1 MSIFEAH
8 FRRLH
13 ARYGAGQTHELQM
26 QEIAAIFGC
35 SVRNCRIALKKMHQE
50 KWLDWQ
56 PQRGR
61 GKRSRLHLLTSP
73 EKLFSQNVNKLLE
86 KQDYGNV
93 LRFIGNDKYLLDRL
107 SLWRFGVQDKSSET
121 RVRIPYYRNLDPLN
135 PLVPLRR
142 TERHLLRQCLS
153 GLTRY
158 DAVQGRI
165 VPDIAHYWTHNEDFT
180 RWEFWLKS
188 TARFADG
195 CELDASAVQRCLL
208 AASQSPQFAPIFSPI
223 KTITADAPWHLVIET
238 HHPVRRLDCLLATQ
252 PTMLFDY
259 QHGHIRCTGA
269 FHLQEHSDNFMV
281 LRCNQHWHQARP
293 GLDEITIFTWAP
305 EHISMSFIPLLRG
318 EEVQDDRP
326 LNERSLE
333 QSCCF
338 VLLDGDGAFADEAG
352 RRFINYLL
360 QPVELLSQT
369 QLPDEYAR
377 ILSVAQGM
385 LPQWNHRPVDF
396 GGITAPFNLRQP
408 VIISTFQ
415 QPELVELAGAI
426 RRLLERWHIRAEIR
440 IDAFDHFNNQ
450 LRPPAD
456 IWLSN
461 FMLDTLSV
469 PAFLEWLA
477 STALFT
483 RLPESQRQNLNA
495 LLPTI
500 LNSDDEQAFATIAAF
515 FHEMTHQR
523 YVIPLLHH
531 WMEFATE
538 KSFTWRDLNTLG
550 WPDFSQLWLE

>member
-208 AASQSPQFAPIFSPI
+208 AASQSPQFA
-223 KTITADAPWHLVIET
+223 
-238 HHPVRRLDCLLATQ
+238 
-252 PTMLFDY
+252 
-259 QHGHIRCTGA
+259 
-269 FHLQEHSDNFMV
+269 
-281 LRCNQHWHQARP
+281 
-293 GLDEITIFTWAP
+293 
-305 EHISMSFIPLLRG
+305 
-318 EEVQDDRP
+318 
-326 LNERSLE
+326 
-333 QSCCF
+333 
-338 VLLDGDGAFADEAG
+338 
-352 RRFINYLL
+352 
-360 QPVELLSQT
+360 
-369 QLPDEYAR
+369 
-377 ILSVAQGM
+377 
-385 LPQWNHRPVDF
+385 
-396 GGITAPFNLRQP
+396 
-408 VIISTFQ
+408 
-415 QPELVELAGAI
+415 
-426 RRLLERWHIRAEIR
+426 
-440 IDAFDHFNNQ
+440 
-450 LRPPAD
+450 
-456 IWLSN
+456 
-461 FMLDTLSV
+461 
-469 PAFLEWLA
+469 
-477 STALFT
+477 
-483 RLPESQRQNLNA
+483 
-495 LLPTI
+495 
-500 LNSDDEQAFATIAAF
+500 
-515 FHEMTHQR
+515 
-523 YVIPLLHH
+523 
-531 WMEFATE
+531 
-538 KSFTWRDLNTLG
+538 
-550 WPDFSQLWLE
+550 

>member
-1 MSIFEAH
+1 
-8 FRRLH
+8 
-13 ARYGAGQTHELQM
+13 
-26 QEIAAIFGC
+26 
-35 SVRNCRIALKKMHQE
+35 
-50 KWLDWQ
+50 
-56 PQRGR
+56 
-61 GKRSRLHLLTSP
+61 
-73 EKLFSQNVNKLLE
+73 
-86 KQDYGNV
+86 
-93 LRFIGNDKYLLDRL
+93 
-107 SLWRFGVQDKSSET
+107 
-121 RVRIPYYRNLDPLN
+121 
-135 PLVPLRR
+135 
-142 TERHLLRQCLS
+142 
-153 GLTRY
+153 
-158 DAVQGRI
+158 
-165 VPDIAHYWTHNEDFT
+165 
-180 RWEFWLKS
+180 
-188 TARFADG
+188 
-195 CELDASAVQRCLL
+195 
-208 AASQSPQFAPIFSPI
+208 PI

-281 LRCNQHWHQARP
+281 LRRNQHWHQARP

-318 EEVQDDRP
+318 EEAQDDRP

-333 QSCCF
+333 QGCCF
-338 VLLDGDGAFADEAG
+338 VLLDSDGAFADEAG

-385 LPQWNHRPVDF
+385 LPQWNHRPVDY
-396 GGITAPFNLRQP
+396 GGITAPFNLRQR

-426 RRLLERWHIRAEIR
+426 RILLERWHIRAEIR
-440 IDAFDHFNNQ
+440 IDPFDHFNSQ
-450 LRPPAD
+450 PRLPAD

-477 STALFT
+477 STTLFT
-483 RLPESQRQNLNA
+483 RLPEAQRQNLNT

-500 LNSDDEQAFATIAAF
+500 LNSDNEQAFATIAAF

>member
-1 MSIFEAH
+1 M
-8 FRRLH
+8 
-13 ARYGAGQTHELQM
+13 
-26 QEIAAIFGC
+26 
-35 SVRNCRIALKKMHQE
+35 
-50 KWLDWQ
+50 
-56 PQRGR
+56 
-61 GKRSRLHLLTSP
+61 
-73 EKLFSQNVNKLLE
+73 
-86 KQDYGNV
+86 

-158 DAVQGRI
+158 DAVQGKI

-195 CELDASAVQRCLL
+195 SELDASAVQR
-208 AASQSPQFAPIFSPI
+208 
-223 KTITADAPWHLVIET
+223 
-238 HHPVRRLDCLLATQ
+238 CLLATQ

-281 LRCNQHWHQARP
+281 LRRNQHWHQARP

-318 EEVQDDRP
+318 EEAQDDRP

-333 QSCCF
+333 QGCCF

-396 GGITAPFNLRQP
+396 GGVTAPFNLRQP

-426 RRLLERWHIRAEIR
+426 RILLERWHIRAEIR
-440 IDAFDHFNNQ
+440 IEAFDNFNSQ
-450 LRPPAD
+450 PRPPAD
-456 IWLSN
+456 IRLSN

-477 STALFT
+477 STTLFT
-483 RLPESQRQNLNA
+483 RLPETQRQNLNA

-500 LNSDDEQAFATIAAF
+500 LNSDNEQAFATIAAF
-515 FHEMTHQR
+515 FHEITHQR